1 MRRLLG
7 GLLLLACACGPN
19 PPPPVRVM
27 AIVPGLTGAYEPKE
41 VELKTITS
49 VTLMEGSIGKLYGGS
64 EIVIDP
70 QDPLLQST
78 NLDDAQLEAALLKNL
93 GGDVSASYIEKDGVL
108 YPADFHT
115 WNMVSTYWNFEK
127 SFEYFQQTYD
137 GASTEKLLGAR
148 ILYWVDYQDKQSKP
162 NDPPVLDNALY
173 FSPVRAF
180 VIVPF
185 KELQKVPLAM
195 NLGVIGHEY
204 AHRVFNLKAY
214 GGKSI
219 PDSINSW
226 QLAPFNILKALD
238 EGLAD
243 FHGYAVTCAGGT
255 GVSCRPNFLGVSVD
269 ETTTTARDLSRTD
282 KCMTQTLRDAMNNFT
297 QSQWLNQGLQY
308 QLGTVIA
315 SSLYHAVAKTN
326 ATKLGI
332 MSKAV
337 VASYDDPSP
346 TSEGFYQVINRNLG
360 TANNFTL
367 ELVANTILSHI
378 TDPELQR
385 ATCSELLDRLQIDR
399 AFIPACPISA
409 MKGTTCPVLP

>member
-1 MRRLLG
+1 MRRALG
-7 GLLLLACACGPN
+7 GLLLLLAACGPN

-27 AIVPGLTGAYEPKE
+27 AIVPGITGAYEPKE

-49 VTLMEGSIGKLYGGS
+49 ITLMEGTIGKLYGGS
-64 EIVIDP
+64 EIMIDP
-70 QDPLLQST
+70 QDPLLQAG
-78 NLDDAQLEAALLKNL
+78 NLDDAELEAALLKNL
-93 GGDVSASYIEKDGVL
+93 GGDVSASYIEKDGVQ

-137 GASTEKLLGAR
+137 GASTEKLLNAR
-148 ILYWVDYQDKQSKP
+148 ILYWVDYQDKQSRP
-162 NDPPVLDNALY
+162 GDPPVLDNALY

-185 KELQKVPLAM
+185 KDLQKVPLAM

-219 PDSINSW
+219 PDAINSW

-255 GVSCRPNFLGVSVD
+255 GISCRPNFLGVSVD
-269 ETTTTARDLSRTD
+269 EAATTARDISRTD
-282 KCMTQTLRDAMNNFT
+282 KCITQTLRDAMNNFT

-308 QLGTVIA
+308 QLGTIMA

-346 TSEGFYQVINRNLG
+346 TSEGFFQIINRNLG

-367 ELVANTILSHI
+367 ELVANTLLSHI

-385 ATCSELLDRLQIDR
+385 ATCSELLDRLQLDR
-399 AFIPACPISA
+399 AMMPACPISA
-409 MKGTTCPVLP
+409 VKGTTCPVLP